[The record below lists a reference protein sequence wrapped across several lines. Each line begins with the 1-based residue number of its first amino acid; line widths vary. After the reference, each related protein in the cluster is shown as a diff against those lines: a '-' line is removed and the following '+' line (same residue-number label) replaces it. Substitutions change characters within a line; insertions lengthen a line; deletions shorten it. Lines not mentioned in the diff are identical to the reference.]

1 MYTFNWIMCGFS
13 LVALAMHLFFF
24 ARIVTDSR
32 FRETRHRM
40 LALMESMVY
49 IAGMGLLFLAVWIP
63 LRHHS
68 GDMDARFL
76 FPGLL
81 LTSLPSIYPML
92 KKALFSSRLKP
103 GQTPGTKQ

>member
-13 LVALAMHLFFF
+13 LVGLAVHLFFF

-32 FRETRHRM
+32 IRETRHRLM
-40 LALMESMVY
+40 ALVESLSY
-49 IAGMGLLFLAVWIP
+49 IAGMGLLFLTVWMP

-68 GDMDARFL
+68 GDMDTRFL

-81 LTSLPSIYPML
+81 LTSLPNIYPL
-92 KKALFSSRLKP
+92 WKKAFSGTRLKSA
-103 GQTPGTKQ
+103 QASDIK

>member
-32 FRETRHRM
+32 IRETRHRLM
-40 LALMESMVY
+40 ALVESLSY
-49 IAGMGLLFLAVWIP
+49 IAGMGLLFLTVWIP

-68 GDMDARFL
+68 GDMDTRFL

-81 LTSLPSIYPML
+81 LNISAQHLPLVEEGFLRHSPEVC
-92 KKALFSSRLKP
+92 SSV
-103 GQTPGTKQ
+103 